1 MGNMNKLL
9 NRTLKPI
16 ALYSLFVLG
25 LSIPVY
31 YLIVDLIWINELDKH
46 HYALRTKIETR
57 INNLNLLDTTIA
69 QTIAIWNKIE
79 PGIIFSK
86 TGDNRIQKDS
96 TYSVIR
102 YDDFMHDREQFR
114 CLVTYVRINGKVYRL
129 LIQTNM
135 EEQDETIMFIAFAAV
150 LFLMLLLGGIILL
163 MRRIAINLWKPFYHT
178 LDQLK
183 LFNLH
188 SLISPSFQPSGI
200 QEFEQLNKSLSELI
214 NENIT
219 IFKQQK
225 EFTENASHEL
235 QTPLSI
241 VQSQL
246 DLLLQSQSLTQ
257 EQLSGIE
264 NAGKALARVS
274 RINKNLLLL
283 AKIENHQFV
292 QSERVDLSQVL
303 MELSEMLHEHMAN
316 KQLILHQQIEPL
328 VLVNTNRPLIEVLL
342 TNLFI
347 NAINHNINNGSITIT
362 LLPGKLIFANTGLQ
376 MLDEKKLFKRFSSV
390 SNQAK
395 GSGLGLAI
403 VKQIAGLYNWH
414 IAYHFTD
421 SQHIFTII
429 F

>member
-1 MGNMNKLL
+1 MNKLL
-9 NRTLKPI
+9 NRTIQPI

-57 INNLNLLDTTIA
+57 FNKLNLPDTTIM

-86 TGDNRIQKDS
+86 TEDNRIKRDS
-96 TYSVIR
+96 TYSIIR

-114 CLVTYVRINGKVYRL
+114 CLVTYVKINGMVYRL
-129 LIQTNM
+129 LVQTNM

-163 MRRIAINLWKPFYHT
+163 MRRIAINLWRPFYHT

-188 SLISPSFQPSGI
+188 SLTSPAFRHSDI
-200 QEFEQLNKSLSELI
+200 QEFEQLNNSLRELI
-214 NENIT
+214 KENIT
-219 IFKQQK
+219 VFKQQK

-246 DLLLQSQSLTQ
+246 DLLLQSRSLTQ

-264 NAGKALARVS
+264 NAGRALARVS
-274 RINKNLLLL
+274 RINKNLLLM
-283 AKIENHQFV
+283 AKIENHQYA
-292 QSERVDLSQVL
+292 QSERIDLSQVL
-303 MELSEMLHEHMAN
+303 MELTQALQEHTAN
-316 KQLILHQQIEPL
+316 KQLIFLQYIEPL
-328 VLVNTNRPLIEVLL
+328 VLIISNLSLTEILL

-347 NAINHNINNGSITIT
+347 NAINHNVHNGSITIS
-362 LLPGKLIFANTGLQ
+362 LVPGKLTFANTGSYPLN
-376 MLDEKKLFKRFSSV
+376 EEKLFKRFSSV

-403 VKQIAGLYNWH
+403 VKQIAGLYNWQ
-414 IAYHFTD
+414 IAYHFKD
-421 SQHIFTII
+421 SQHIFTLI

>member
-1 MGNMNKLL
+1 MSKLL

-57 INNLNLLDTTIA
+57 INNLNLPDTTIA

-86 TGDNRIQKDS
+86 TGDNRMRKDS
-96 TYSVIR
+96 TYSIIR

-114 CLVTYVRINGKVYRL
+114 CLVTYVQINGKVYRL

-188 SLISPSFQPSGI
+188 SLTSPTFQPSGI

-219 IFKQQK
+219 VFKQQK

-246 DLLLQSQSLTQ
+246 DLLLQSQSLTH

-283 AKIENHQFV
+283 AKIENHQYA
-292 QSERVDLSQVL
+292 QSERMDLSQVL
-303 MELSEMLHEHMAN
+303 MELSEMLHEHTAN

-328 VLVNTNRPLIEVLL
+328 VLVNANRALMEILL

-347 NAINHNINNGSITIT
+347 NTINHNINNGSITII
-362 LLPGKLIFANTGLQ
+362 LLPGKLIIANTGLQ
-376 MLDEKKLFKRFSSV
+376 TLDEKKLFKRFSLAT
-390 SNQAK
+390 NQAK

-403 VKQIAGLYNWH
+403 VKEIAGLYNWR